1 MFSELPEDEILK
13 EIEEQA
19 GKMYFTTIFGFL
31 KSINGI
37 RPGLV
42 HGLLAPASMGKSTL
56 TRSIIAQTTESCKVA
71 VLLSEESAEEYAF
84 GFRRQKEIIDR
95 DNICFLRESDVNIHQ
110 NKREVLEMIVNL
122 CVGQDVKVLFWDNIT
137 TGKILGDSVRPEQ
150 MADLF
155 EFFKN
160 KLREQKIALFYV
172 AHTNK
177 TIKAEQTTPIQ
188 GEDIRGSAQIFN
200 QSDYFFILQSKTKN
214 NERITYVKIAK
225 HRFHSPKFTYY
236 VLDYQQNKYTRDIG
250 VSYEKIMTIFE
261 KEKEN
266 ANVKKKN
273 QSHSY

>member
-1 MFSELPEDEILK
+1 MFRELPDDDILL
-13 EIEEQA
+13 ELEQEA
-19 GKMYFTTIFGFL
+19 NKMFYATLFGFL
-31 KSINGI
+31 KAINGI
-37 RPGLV
+37 RPALV

-84 GFRRQKEIIDR
+84 GFKRQKESVDR
-95 DNICFLRESDVNIHQ
+95 DNIVFLRESELVGFGTKKEI
-110 NKREVLEMIVNL
+110 LESIVNL
-122 CVGQDVKVLFWDNIT
+122 CISADVKVLFWDNIT

-155 EFFKN
+155 EFLKS
-160 KLREQKIALFYV
+160 KLRENRIALFYV

-177 TIKAEQTTPIQ
+177 TVKAEQSIPIQ

-214 NERITYVKIAK
+214 NERISYVKIAK

-236 VLDYQQNKYTRDIG
+236 VLDYQNNKYTRDIG
-250 VSYEKIMTIFE
+250 VSYDKIMSIFE
-261 KEKEN
+261 KEKTNETSR
-266 ANVKKKN
+266 KKN
-273 QSHSY
+273 RIYS